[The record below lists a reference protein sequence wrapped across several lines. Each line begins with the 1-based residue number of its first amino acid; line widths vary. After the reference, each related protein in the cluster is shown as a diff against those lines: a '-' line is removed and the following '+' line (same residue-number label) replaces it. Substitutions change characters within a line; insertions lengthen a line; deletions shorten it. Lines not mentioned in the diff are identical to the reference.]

1 MDFHTLIIYLIASI
15 LLFFLLNYVEKKEQ
29 DVLHYSII
37 SSIYI
42 IFLSGICTSLNLT
55 KNNDAIFLVFLFELF
70 IRIFYTN
77 MIMELNFFKERTYIK
92 KYFFTFLAIFCLNT
106 FLISK
111 VQTVFLDLEQIKL
124 IIWILIILYIAYLI
138 KKDTK
143 MSPTKSKK
151 QIAARENIDKFQQ
164 REYIVMQYAKL
175 KNGYSSFVKTR
186 YKDLIPIIY
195 AIMIYENKN
204 RPELFR
210 KLDYQWYK
218 LNGKGRKFGIMQIYS
233 KYYIDDENSIAIAIR
248 RLERIYYKIKN
259 EKNIDKLVLNE
270 YYKKENI
277 TKEVLFIVKEIKKF
291 NQK

>member
-1 MDFHTLIIYLIASI
+1 M
-15 LLFFLLNYVEKKEQ
+15 
-29 DVLHYSII
+29 
-37 SSIYI
+37 
-42 IFLSGICTSLNLT
+42 
-55 KNNDAIFLVFLFELF
+55 
-70 IRIFYTN
+70 
-77 MIMELNFFKERTYIK
+77 
-92 KYFFTFLAIFCLNT
+92 
-106 FLISK
+106 
-111 VQTVFLDLEQIKL
+111 
-124 IIWILIILYIAYLI
+124 YIAYLI

-164 REYIVMQYAKL
+164 REYIVMQYEKL

>member
-29 DVLHYSII
+29 DVLNYSII

-111 VQTVFLDLEQIKL
+111 VQTVFLDLEQIDWLNKYL
-124 IIWILIILYIAYLI
+124 NAFKGTFILVSHDTQFLNETCKIIISIR
-138 KKDTK
+138 T
-143 MSPTKSKK
+143 
-151 QIAARENIDKFQQ
+151 
-164 REYIVMQYAKL
+164 
-175 KNGYSSFVKTR
+175 
-186 YKDLIPIIY
+186 
-195 AIMIYENKN
+195 
-204 RPELFR
+204 
-210 KLDYQWYK
+210 
-218 LNGKGRKFGIMQIYS
+218 
-233 KYYIDDENSIAIAIR
+233 NSI
-248 RLERIYYKIKN
+248 
-259 EKNIDKLVLNE
+259 
-270 YYKKENI
+270 
-277 TKEVLFIVKEIKKF
+277 
-291 NQK
+291 